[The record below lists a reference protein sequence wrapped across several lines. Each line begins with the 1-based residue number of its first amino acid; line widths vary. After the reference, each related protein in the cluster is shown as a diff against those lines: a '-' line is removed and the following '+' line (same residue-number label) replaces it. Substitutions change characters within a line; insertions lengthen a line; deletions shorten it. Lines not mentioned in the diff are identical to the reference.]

1 MRAGTLWKR
10 FRRRLQYW
18 LDHSERQR
26 LLWEEMEFHIESM
39 TQELAAQGMSQAE
52 ARAAAH
58 RKFGNMTQKSEEAR
72 STWIARWMSD
82 LAQDLHH
89 AFRGM
94 RRDAGFTAFTILI
107 AGLGIGASSTVFSVV
122 NALLLRPLPFRDPGR
137 LVWISNGENFTTQTE
152 HYSDLRE
159 SNRSFS
165 DLAGWSGY
173 YRAGDKE
180 LTGIGEPERLTSVP
194 VTGNL
199 FALLGVEP
207 AIGRSFTTEECQGRY
222 SAPAAMVLSHNFW
235 RRRFDSNPNVV
246 GRKLMLNNQ
255 PVTVV
260 GVLPASFDFASVFA
274 PGTSIDAFVPWPL
287 NDKNKPQ
294 GNTMPIVGRLKP
306 GATLQG
312 AQAEFTA
319 LAKQLES
326 QHPERNNIVP
336 RLVPLA
342 QRVSGGVRPA
352 LFVLA
357 CAVGVVMLIV
367 CANLSNLQLAKLG
380 TRQKEMALRA
390 ALGAGRSR
398 LLRQMLTESVAISCC
413 GAVLGLALAV
423 AGTRELAH
431 PRVFNQAFNLPLLE
445 SVRMDGSALLF
456 TLLAAVGSGVLFG
469 LLPALRVTAVS
480 LREGMQD
487 GGRGACAGGKRH
499 GGFPIA
505 LRDGL
510 VVSEVAF
517 ACILLVGAG
526 LLIRSFLRVLD
537 VNLGFQPERA
547 AALRIDPS
555 FRISTLAQQNSFID
569 DVLHRARSVPGV
581 LAAGLTDVL
590 PLRDDRSFAV
600 AARGQVYEKGRQP
613 EAFIRVVSDGYF
625 DAAGVPLRQGREFT
639 ERDRASSE
647 LVAVVNETLART
659 LWPGQNPVGQAIA
672 INVGRR
678 VMSVVGVVADVRHA
692 ALETVGGSELYM
704 PMRQPGD
711 YAAMQLVVRTALPPD
726 GLAAGIR
733 TALRPIDPNLPVREF
748 VTFQDLVDRAVSPRR
763 FLVLLLA
770 GFAAFA
776 LILASLGIYAV
787 ISFSVSQR
795 VQEIGIRM
803 ALGASATDLQRRIVL
818 RTLGLAALGLALGMA
833 GSRVLSSALGSLLFG
848 ITTGDP
854 VTFIEVGTLLIAVAA
869 IAGYIPA
876 WKASRIDPM
885 VALRS
890 N

>member
-1 MRAGTLWKR
+1 MRAGSRWKR
-10 FRRRLQYW
+10 FRRRLRYW
-18 LDHSERQR
+18 LDRSERQR

-39 TQELAAQGMSQAE
+39 TQELAAEGMSE
-52 ARAAAH
+52 PHARAAAR

-82 LAQDLHH
+82 LTQDLRHS
-89 AFRGM
+89 FRGM

-122 NALLLRPLPFRDPGR
+122 NALLLRPLPFRDPAR
-137 LVWISNGENFTTQTE
+137 LVWISNGENWTTQAE

-159 SNRSFS
+159 LNRSFS

-173 YRAGDKE
+173 YRPGDKE

-207 AIGRSFTTEECQGRY
+207 TIGRSFTTEECQGRY
-222 SAPAAMVLSHNFW
+222 SAPTAMILSHNFW
-235 RRRFDSNPNVV
+235 RRRFASDPNLV

-255 PVTVV
+255 PATVV
-260 GVLPASFDFASVFA
+260 GVLPASFDFGSVFG
-274 PGTSIDAFVPWPL
+274 PGTTIDAFIPWPL
-287 NDKNKPQ
+287 NDKNKPR
-294 GNTMPIVGRLKP
+294 GNTMPVIGRLRP

-312 AQAEFTA
+312 AQAEFTT

-326 QHPERNNIVP
+326 QHPERNGIDP
-336 RLVPLA
+336 RLIALN
-342 QRVSGGVRPA
+342 QHISGPVIPA

-357 CAVGVVMLIV
+357 CSVGVVMLLV
-367 CANLSNLQLAKLG
+367 CANLSNLQLARLG
-380 TRQKEMALRA
+380 GRQKEMAMRA
-390 ALGAGRSR
+390 ALGAGRLR
-398 LLRQMLTESVAISCC
+398 LLRQTLTENVALSCC
-413 GAVLGLALAV
+413 GAVLGLLLAI
-423 AGTRELAH
+423 AGTRALAH
-431 PRVFNQAFNLPLLE
+431 LHALNLPLLA
-445 SVRMDGSALLF
+445 SIRVDGNALLF
-456 TLLAAVGSGVLFG
+456 TLLAAVASGVLFG
-469 LLPALRVTAVS
+469 ILPALRVTALS

-487 GGRGACAGGKRH
+487 GGRGANTYGAGGKRH
-499 GGFPIA
+499 A
-505 LRDGL
+505 WVRDGL
-510 VVSEVAF
+510 VVSELAF

-537 VNLGFQPERA
+537 VNPGFQPERA

-555 FRISTLAQQNSFID
+555 FRISTAAQQNSFID
-569 DVLHRARSVPGV
+569 DVLRRARSVPGIV
-581 LAAGLTDVL
+581 AAGTTDVL
-590 PLRDDRSFAV
+590 PLRDDRSWGV
-600 AARGQVYEKGRQP
+600 AAVGEVYEKGHHP

-625 DAAGVPLRQGREFT
+625 EAAGIPLRSGRTFT
-639 ERDRASSE
+639 ESDRATSE
-647 LVAVVNETLART
+647 RVVVINETLART
-659 LWPGQNPVGQAIA
+659 LWPGRNPLGQTITQDG
-672 INVGRR
+672 GRL
-678 VMSVVGVVADVRHA
+678 VVGVVADVRHE
-692 ALETVGGSELYM
+692 ALETAGGSEMYL
-704 PMRQPGD
+704 PMRQTGD
-711 YAAMQLVVRTALPPD
+711 YAAMQLVVRTALPPES
-726 GLAAGIR
+726 LAAGIR
-733 TALRPIDPNLPVREF
+733 SALRPLDPNLPVREF
-748 VTFQDLVDRAVSPRR
+748 VTFQDLVDKSLSPRR

-833 GSRVLSSALGSLLFG
+833 GARILSNALGSLLFG

-854 VTFIEVGTLLIAVAA
+854 LTFIEVGTLLIAVAA

>member
-1 MRAGTLWKR
+1 MEKCMRAGSRWKR
-10 FRRRLQYW
+10 FRRRLRYW
-18 LDHSERQR
+18 LHRSERQR

-39 TQELAAQGMSQAE
+39 TQELAAQGMFE
-52 ARAAAH
+52 PDARAAAH
-58 RKFGNMTQKSEEAR
+58 RKFGNMTQKSEESR

-82 LAQDLHH
+82 LVQDLRQ

-107 AGLGIGASSTVFSVV
+107 AGLGIGAGSTVFSVV

-137 LVWISNGENFTTQTE
+137 LVWISNFNEFGSTQTE

-159 SNRSFS
+159 LNRSFS
-165 DLAGWSGY
+165 DLAGWNAY
-173 YRAGDKE
+173 YRAGDSQ
-180 LTGIGEPERLTSVP
+180 LTGIGESERLTSVP
-194 VTGNL
+194 VTENF
-199 FALLGVEP
+199 FALLGVQP
-207 AIGRSFTTEECQGRY
+207 AIGRSFTTEECHGKYYAPPAMLMSY
-222 SAPAAMVLSHNFW
+222 SFW
-235 RRRFDSNPNVV
+235 RRRFASDPNTV
-246 GRKLMLNNQ
+246 GRKLLLNNQ

-260 GVLPASFDFASVFA
+260 GVLPAPFDFASVFA
-274 PGTSIDAFVPWPL
+274 PGTPIDIFVPWPL
-287 NDKNKPQ
+287 NDPQKPM
-294 GNTMPIVGRLKP
+294 GNTMKIVGRLKP
-306 GATLQG
+306 GATVQS
-312 AQAEFTA
+312 AQAELT
-319 LAKQLES
+319 LLGKQLVS
-326 QHPERNNIVP
+326 QHPERNPVVP
-336 RLVPLA
+336 MLSPLA

-367 CANLSNLQLAKLG
+367 CANLSSLQLARSA

-390 ALGAGRSR
+390 ALGAGRFR
-398 LLRQMLTESVAISCC
+398 LLRQMLTESVALSCC

-431 PRVFNQAFNLPLLE
+431 LQAFNLPLLA
-445 SVRMDGSALLF
+445 SVRIDGSALLF
-456 TLLAAVGSGVLFG
+456 TLLAALASGVLFG
-469 LLPALRVTAVS
+469 LLPALRVTALS

-487 GGRGACAGGKRH
+487 GGRGSSGGKRH
-499 GGFPIA
+499 A
-505 LRDGL
+505 WVRDGL
-510 VVSEVAF
+510 VVSELAF

-537 VNLGFQPERA
+537 VNPGFQPERA

-555 FRISTLAQQNSFID
+555 FGISSFAQQNSFID
-569 DVLHRARSVPGV
+569 DVLTRARSIPGIV
-581 LAAGLTDVL
+581 AAGITDVL
-590 PLRDDRSFAV
+590 PLRDDRSWAV
-600 AARGQVYEKGRQP
+600 SAVGQVYGKSHPPP
-613 EAFIRVVSDGYF
+613 EPFIRVVSDGYF
-625 DAAGVPLRQGREFT
+625 EAAGIPLRSGRTFT

-647 LVAVVNETLART
+647 RVVVINETLART
-659 LWPGQNPVGQAIA
+659 LWPGQNPLGQMVATDG
-672 INVGRR
+672 GRR
-678 VMSVVGVVADVRHA
+678 VVGVVADVRHA
-692 ALETVGGSELYM
+692 ALETVGGPEMYL
-704 PMRQPGD
+704 PMRQTGD

-726 GLAAGIR
+726 RLAAGIR

-776 LILASLGIYAV
+776 LLLASLGIYAV

-818 RTLGLAALGLALGMA
+818 RTLALAALGLALGMTA
-833 GSRVLSSALGSLLFG
+833 SRILSRSLGSLLFG

-854 VTFIEVGTLLIAVAA
+854 STFIGVGTLLIAVAA

-876 WKASRIDPM
+876 WKASRIDPI